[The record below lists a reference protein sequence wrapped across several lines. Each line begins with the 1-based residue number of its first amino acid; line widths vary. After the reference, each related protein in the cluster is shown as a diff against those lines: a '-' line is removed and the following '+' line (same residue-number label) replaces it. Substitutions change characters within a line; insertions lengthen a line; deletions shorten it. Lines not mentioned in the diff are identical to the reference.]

1 MCADRPLHLPSR
13 TSSAV
18 ILYLLLQRD
27 QVSEHASYFT
37 YTRTVTPSIS
47 TRHMSARTSKRSSLT
62 PRPEAGS
69 PPGEPG
75 EEKSSRVTS
84 TRYVKAS
91 SFVFF

>member
-13 TSSAV
+13 TSSTV

-47 TRHMSARTSKRSSLT
+47 TRHMSTRTSKSSSLAH
-62 PRPEAGS
+62 RPEAGS
-69 PPGEPG
+69 F
-75 EEKSSRVTS
+75 
-84 TRYVKAS
+84 A
-91 SFVFF
+91 